1 MSTLAIVQG
10 TALMAKLN
18 LTVATWDYDRVRPLI
33 DGRVQVEGCE
43 INFIKVPPE
52 ECFHRAWNHQEF
64 DVTEIGL
71 SGYIIGVSRGSG
83 HFGMSPYV
91 AIPAFLSRS
100 FRCSGIYI
108 RSDRGIESPLDLKG
122 KKIGV
127 PEYQITAAV
136 WSRGYLSDEYGVRVE
151 DINWYQGGMD
161 DPGRKDKWPN
171 NLPSGFPL
179 QFLDKHQTLNQM
191 FRDGELDAL
200 ICPRTPSSYRDGKT
214 PVRRLFEN
222 FEEVEKAYYRKSKVF
237 PIMHPVGIRRDVY
250 EKNAWVAANLFKAFS
265 EAKRISQDELF
276 ETAAL
281 KVGLPWVVSSA
292 LSAQDVLGADI
303 FPYGVEASRP
313 TLEAAIRYSLEQHM
327 AVREIKVEE
336 LFPAST
342 LMEPKT

>member
-1 MSTLAIVQG
+1 
-10 TALMAKLN
+10 MAKLS

-33 DGRVQVEGCE
+33 DGRVQVEGCD

-83 HFGMSPYV
+83 NFGLSPYV

-108 RSDRGIESPLDLKG
+108 RTDRKIASPSDLKG

-136 WSRGYLSDEYGVRVE
+136 WSRGFLSDEYGVKVE
-151 DINWYQGGMD
+151 DVNWYQGGMD

-171 NLPSGFPL
+171 NLPPGFPL
-179 QFLDKHQTLNQM
+179 NFLHDQQTLNQL
-191 FRDGELDAL
+191 FREGELDAL
-200 ICPRTPSSYRDGKT
+200 ICPRTPNTYRDGKT

-222 FEEVEKAYYRKSKVF
+222 FEEVEKSYYRKSKVF

-250 EKNAWVAANLFKAFS
+250 DKHPWVAANLFKAFS
-265 EAKRISQDELF
+265 EAKRISQAELF

-281 KVGLPWVVSSA
+281 KIGLPWVVSSA
-292 LSAQDVLGADI
+292 LSAQEVLGPDI

-313 TLEAAIRYSLEQHM
+313 TLEAAIRYSMEQHM
-327 AVREIKVEE
+327 AVRKISVEE
-336 LFPAST
+336 LFPATT
-342 LMEPKT
+342 LTEPKT